1 MFLIEITLDIQ
12 NEATGKAEALMT
24 GVVQLPCVP
33 FNGMQIKAPDGSGA
47 ESELT
52 DVAYCL
58 QRKMFVGMLSDTCV
72 DSDDPA
78 AKIDHAASVV
88 ESWKQVG
95 FTCAWGNEDDDE

>member
-12 NEATGKAEALMT
+12 NEATGETEALMT

-33 FNGMQIKAPDGSGA
+33 VNGMQIKAPDGSGA

-58 QRKMFVGMLSDTCV
+58 RQKMFVGMLSDTCV
-72 DSDDPA
+72 DADDAP
-78 AKIDHAASVV
+78 SVI
-88 ESWKQVG
+88 ESWTQVG
-95 FTCAWGNEDDDE
+95 FTCDWRNGEDE